1 MKQILVAV
9 LSALAVTS
17 LCLFGQDKETGVS
30 RSPNLREN
38 DETDRFLVDN
48 KNNGT
53 PRKVVVS
60 YCDNNT
66 NTLLFVV
73 TSCSSC

>member
-17 LCLFGQDKETGVS
+17 LCLFGQDKETRVS
-30 RSPNLREN
+30 RNLREN

-48 KNNGT
+48 NHGT
-53 PRKVVVS
+53 PKNVVVS

-66 NTLLFVV
+66 NNL
-73 TSCSSC
+73 